1 MAVRE
6 FKDGRGQT
14 WRAWDVM
21 PDDISPKTK
30 DEDYLATLYH
40 TGWIVFEATSGED
53 KRRLY
58 PIPKGWSEL
67 SDEDLTTLLQAAEV
81 VRRRKLRTEN
91 MPGEADDGRPA

>member
-6 FKDGRGQT
+6 FLDSKGRQ

-21 PDDISPKTK
+21 PDDLNARIK
-30 DEDYLATLYH
+30 DEDYLAALNY
-40 TGWIVFEATSGED
+40 TGWIAFETKTETE

-67 SDEDLTTLLQAAEV
+67 PDAELERLLEKAEV
-81 VRRRKLRTEN
+81 VRPRKLSSEREKDA
-91 MPGEADDGRPA
+91 E

>member
-6 FKDGRGQT
+6 FTDGRGQT

-21 PDDISPKTK
+21 PDDLSPGTK
-30 DEDYLATLYH
+30 DEDYLAKLYH
-40 TGWIVFEATSGED
+40 TGWIVFEAMSGED

-67 SDEDLTTLLQAAEV
+67 PEAELVRLLQAAEV
-81 VRRRKLRTEN
+81 VTRRKLRTDT
-91 MPGEADDGRPA
+91 PGQSDDERRA